1 MTRAGSEAK
10 SMYDIYIPII
20 GMPGT
25 HTELYFYG
33 PSFVDF
39 GRGIVAT
46 TFHMLIRMYQ
56 DLDMP
61 YDFEIE

>member
-1 MTRAGSEAK
+1 
-10 SMYDIYIPII
+10 MYDIYTPII